1 MALPTEVGVM
11 TLPHTTLFPQA
22 FLPLRIFELRYR
34 RMLED
39 ALQGHRMFA
48 VALRRPDRSRE
59 TPAPVAG
66 LGLIRASVGQAD
78 GTSNLILQGIARVEL
93 VEVAHYRPY
102 RRYHI
107 RPLASV
113 IRDRAAVD
121 TLTTRLLKIVKARLQ
136 QPAGAVNLSAP
147 EAGGVASAWPS
158 PFAHAKQVGVLAH
171 VDQPE
176 QIADLVSWTLLSRSD
191 QRQALLETLDV
202 ETRLQRLLHFLLVE
216 SQQPRTPNSYE

>member
-22 FLPLRIFELRYR
+22 FLLLHIFEPRHR
-34 RMLED
+34 QMLED
-39 ALQGHRMFA
+39 ALHAHRMFA

-59 TPAPVAG
+59 TPATVAG

-93 VEVAHYRPY
+93 AEVVRYRPY

-113 IRDRAAVD
+113 TRDRAAVD
-121 TLTTRLLKIVKARLQ
+121 TLTTRLLRIVKARLQ

-147 EAGGVASAWPS
+147 EVGGVASAWPS
-158 PFAHAKQVGVLAH
+158 HFAHAKQVEVLAR

-202 ETRLQRLLHFLLVE
+202 EARLQRLLRFLSVE
-216 SQQPRTPNSYE
+216 SQQPRPPKLL